1 MTAQNTE
8 TVFGSVKK
16 DRITYFANK
25 NWFSGGVVED
35 LPTRHV
41 TMIRLE
47 TRRNWF
53 LGVVLVLAGLFAFAS
68 GDAGIL
74 VGLLLLAA
82 AALILWGA
90 PTVMVNTSGGDMRPA
105 AGWPWQKGE
114 AESFVRAVREA
125 VFGDAPT
132 SVAPAATPPPQPQ
145 SEERSLAERLSEA
158 KSLLDS
164 GAIDDGEYKDMKA
177 RILASQ

>member
-1 MTAQNTE
+1 MGEQNTV
-8 TVFGSVKK
+8 TVFGSVKQ

-25 NWFSGGVVED
+25 TWFSGGVVED

-53 LGVVLVLAGLFAFAS
+53 FGVVLVLAGLFAFA
-68 GDAGIL
+68 GGGVGIL
-74 VGLLLLAA
+74 AGFVLLAA
-82 AALILWGA
+82 GALVLWGA
-90 PTVMVNTSGGDMRPA
+90 PTVMVNTSGGDMRPS
-105 AGWPWQKGE
+105 AGWPWQKDE
-114 AESFVRAVREA
+114 AEAFVRAVRTA
-125 VFGDAPT
+125 VFGDAPAT
-132 SVAPAATPPPQPQ
+132 VAPAVTPSPPPQP
-145 SEERSLAERLSEA
+145 EGRSLAERLSEA

-164 GAIDDGEYKDMKA
+164 GAIDDSEFKDMKV